1 LLPELSD
8 SAFDFRNFSLSLQDK
23 VGFYF
28 DTFIYPNG
36 TADMGHW
43 KDIWPDAGAGQYNC
57 TYPDG
62 LTDMG
67 RLLELFADTVRLS
80 RNTSWLSAHLPAA
93 MRIGDYL
100 LRARREAVA
109 KFPPDDPRHGAPK
122 TRKTPV
128 VAPISCVKIDR
139 LPR

>member
-1 LLPELSD
+1 M
-8 SAFDFRNFSLSLQDK
+8 QDK

-43 KDIWPDAGAGQYNC
+43 KDIWPDAGVGQYNC

-80 RNTSWLSAHLPAA
+80 RNTSWFSAHLPAA
-93 MRIGDYL
+93 MRIGHYL

-109 KFPPDDPRHGAPK
+109 KFPPDDPRHGEIREK
-122 TRKTPV
+122 RL
-128 VAPISCVKIDR
+128 VAQFSCMDSISIVCQDR
-139 LPR
+139 LGTSK